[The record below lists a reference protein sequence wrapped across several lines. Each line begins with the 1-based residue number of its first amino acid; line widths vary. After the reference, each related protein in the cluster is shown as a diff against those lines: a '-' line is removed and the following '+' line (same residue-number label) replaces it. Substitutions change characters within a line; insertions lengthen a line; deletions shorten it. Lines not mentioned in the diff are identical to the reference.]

1 MNQMMPYGQIIR
13 PTTNAV
19 ALKKG
24 NSDDCI
30 KASKRS
36 DYLIVQAI
44 KIMRNEDYISDSRF

>member
-1 MNQMMPYGQIIR
+1 MPYGQIIR

-30 KASKRS
+30 KTSKRS
-36 DYLIVQAI
+36 DYLIV
-44 KIMRNEDYISDSRF
+44 